1 MYHPAYHATA
11 KPDINVY
18 VKSPLF
24 KVGSDIN
31 TVRIEGYQYPSKR
44 ENGGKD
50 MLNFGNEISNAYPP
64 C

>member
-24 KVGSDIN
+24 KVGSALL
-31 TVRIEGYQYPSKR
+31 T
-44 ENGGKD
+44 
-50 MLNFGNEISNAYPP
+50 NEYICIKNNNLILAI
-64 C
+64 